1 MSNELAIA
9 AVTLTLRDLLIAE
22 ILRDVPAPLVLNKD
36 IDITTLP
43 LAKIGQAGANNQIN
57 LFLYQTEPNGAWR
70 NTDLP
75 RVRGGEGGHP
85 PLALNLG
92 YLLSVFGEDDNEL
105 VSHFL
110 LGTAMRVLHDNAVIP
125 REKIKLPE
133 SGLPLQVERVTIT
146 QRSLPV
152 DDMSKL
158 WSTFSTPYR
167 VSTAYLATVVL
178 IESHSAATTPL
189 PVLRRGSEDR
199 GVKSTTTPPPFLT
212 RAIPATRFTAARLG
226 DDFFIDGQNLAS
238 PNLDVRVRSA
248 RLEDSLTIPPLAG
261 RTAERVGA
269 HIPNDADAITNWI
282 AGLVTVS
289 LSIERPELTPW
300 ITNEVPLSIAP
311 TITVD
316 PTNASLAG
324 DPEFIELTITAVPQ
338 IRPAQQVVLLFGDA
352 QIAPFA
358 APVLPAAGDP
368 SEIVFHVPPVAGTF
382 LVRLRVDGVDSI
394 PIVVDGSGLLQF
406 DPAQAVTIA

>member
-22 ILRDVPAPLVLNKD
+22 ILREAPAPIVLNKD
-36 IDITTLP
+36 IDVTTLP
-43 LAKIGQAGANNQIN
+43 LAKIGQNGANNQIN

-85 PLALNLG
+85 PLALNLS
-92 YLLSVFGEDDNEL
+92 YLVSVFGEDDNEL

-110 LGTAMRVLHDNAVIP
+110 LGTAMRVLHDNAVLP
-125 REKIKLPE
+125 RDKIKLPE
-133 SGLPLQVERVTIT
+133 SGLPVQVERVTIT
-146 QRSLPV
+146 QRALPV

-158 WSTFSTPYR
+158 WSTFSAPYR
-167 VSTAYLATVVL
+167 VSSAYLVTVVL
-178 IESHSAATTPL
+178 IESHAPTTAPL

-199 GVKSTTTPPPFLT
+199 GVKSSTTPAPSLT

-226 DDFFIDGQNLAS
+226 DDFFADGQNLSS
-238 PNLDVRVRSA
+238 PNVGVRIHSA
-248 RLEDSLTIPPLAG
+248 RLTAPLELAPLAG
-261 RTAERVGA
+261 RTAERVSA
-269 HIPNDADAITNWI
+269 HIPNDGDAITNWV

-289 LSIERPELTPW
+289 LAIERPEMTPW
-300 ITNEVPLSIAP
+300 LTNEVPLSIAP
-311 TITVD
+311 IITVA
-316 PTNASLAG
+316 PANASLAG
-324 DPEFIELTITAVPQ
+324 DPEFIELTVTAVPQ
-338 IRPAQQVVLLFGDA
+338 IRPSQQVVLLFGDR
-352 QIAPFA
+352 QVPPFA

-394 PIVVDGSGLLQF
+394 PIVVDGGGLLQF
-406 DPAQAVTIA
+406 DPAQTVTVA

>member
-22 ILRDVPAPLVLNKD
+22 ILREAPAPLVLNKD
-36 IDITTLP
+36 IDVTTLP
-43 LAKIGQAGANNQIN
+43 LAKIGQNGANNQIN

-70 NTDLP
+70 NT
-75 RVRGGEGGHP
+75 EHP

-92 YLLSVFGEDDNEL
+92 YLVSVFGEDDNEL

-110 LGTAMRVLHDNAVIP
+110 LGTAMRVLYDNAIIP
-125 REKIKLPE
+125 RDKIKLPE
-133 SGLPLQVERVTIT
+133 SGLPMQVERVTVT
-146 QRSLPV
+146 QRSMPV
-152 DDMSKL
+152 DDLSKL
-158 WSTFSTPYR
+158 WSTFSAPYR
-167 VSTAYLATVVL
+167 VSAAYLATVVL
-178 IESHSAATTPL
+178 IDSHAAAVTPL

-199 GVKSTTTPPPFLT
+199 GVTSTTTPPPSLT
-212 RAIPATRFTAARLG
+212 RALPATRFTAARLG
-226 DDFFIDGQNLAS
+226 DDIFIDGQNLAS
-238 PNLDVRVRSA
+238 PNVEVRIHSA
-248 RLEDSLTIPPLAG
+248 RLEDPLVLTPLAG

-269 HIPNDADAITNWI
+269 HIPNDANAITDWI

-289 LSIERPELTPW
+289 LAIERPELSPW

-311 TITVD
+311 SITVD

-324 DPEFIELTITAVPQ
+324 DPEFIELTVTAIPQ
-338 IRPAQQVVLLFGDA
+338 VRPDQQVMLLFGDT

-358 APVLPAAGDP
+358 APVLPPPGDP
-368 SEIVFHVPPVAGTF
+368 SELIFHVPPVAGTF

-394 PIVVDGSGLLQF
+394 PILVDGSGLLQF
-406 DPAQAVTIA
+406 DNDQKVVIA